1 MADILVV
8 DDDASIRDVLS
19 DILVLEGYDVRTA
32 ADGFAAL
39 REIREKRPDCLVLD
53 LMRPG
58 MDGHQVLTEIRTAD
72 GGTRLPVVMLTATA
86 DGEESWRAMAEG
98 VDYFLGKPF
107 DAEELLRFIEYLSR
121 AEPRRAA

>member
-19 DILVLEGYDVRTA
+19 DILELEGYDVRTA

-53 LMRPG
+53 LMMPG